1 MAVSANRLELLQIA
15 DAVAQDAARTW
26 SAADTRPALVRLA
39 NTHAE
44 FSDTQIS
51 ALAHACRAERLVLA
65 LDRLIAASAAGEVP
79 PGVSAKL
86 DRLFRLVQSQ
96 PDFAP
101 AGFAREL
108 AAFAA
113 LLGP

>member
-1 MAVSANRLELLQIA
+1 MTAPTTPGAPLLAEGRWLWRRLYVFATSGAFWLM
-15 DAVAQDAARTW
+15 
-26 SAADTRPALVRLA
+26 
-39 NTHAE
+39 
-44 FSDTQIS
+44 
-51 ALAHACRAERLVLA
+51 
-65 LDRLIAASAAGEVP
+65 LDRLIAASPAGEVP
-79 PGVSAKL
+79 PGTSAQL